1 MFRAHDRPP
10 SSGLFLK
17 HCAAIESRYSWTQ
30 VEHTNEHV
38 WNTFHGSTGALYTQ
52 YVRACYDD
60 DDDDDGGGGDVLT
73 DCTVITDLILG
84 LILG

>member
-17 HCAAIESRYSWTQ
+17 HCAAVKSRYSWTQ
-30 VEHTNEHV
+30 AELTNEHV
-38 WNTFHGSTGALYTQ
+38 SNTFRGSTETLYTQ

-60 DDDDDGGGGDVLT
+60 DDGGGGVGGLT

-84 LILG
+84 LSLG

>member
-10 SSGLFLK
+10 SSGLFLM

-30 VEHTNEHV
+30 AEHTNEHV
-38 WNTFHGSTGALYTQ
+38 SNTFHGSTGALYTQ
-52 YVRACYDD
+52 YVRARY
-60 DDDDDGGGGDVLT
+60 DDDGGGGGVLT

-84 LILG
+84 LSLG